1 MDQLDD
7 FISGAIKAAPG
18 VVADLLSLGAY
29 KVRPGFLKQANASRC
44 RVQLAYLPAFVRQLI
59 FLLAAGLI
67 PVRFE

>member
-7 FISGAIKAAPG
+7 FISGAIKAAQG

-29 KVRPGFLKQANASRC
+29 QVRPGFLTQANASRC
-44 RVQLAYLPAFVRQLI
+44 RVRLAYLPAFVRQLI
-59 FLLAAGLI
+59 FLLAAGLM